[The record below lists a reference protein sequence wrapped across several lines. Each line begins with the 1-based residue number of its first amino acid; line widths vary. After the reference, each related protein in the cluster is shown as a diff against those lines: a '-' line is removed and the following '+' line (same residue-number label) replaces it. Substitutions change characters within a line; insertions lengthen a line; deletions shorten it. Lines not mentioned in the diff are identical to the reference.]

1 MKNEFTPIKGCK
13 GFDKDLKCRGFQ
25 YKEGETY
32 ETDRAEICESGFHF
46 CENPI
51 DIFGYYP
58 PSESKYHEVEAL
70 APCKDHEDD
79 SKKCTTKIK
88 IGAEINL
95 HSMILIGAKFIL
107 SKVDWEKDKQTNT
120 GNRSAA
126 TNTGDQSAA
135 TNTGDQSA
143 ATNTGYQS
151 AATNTGYQ
159 SAATNT
165 GNRSAATNTG
175 SQSAATVKGNES
187 VACGL
192 GYQCKASG
200 SLGCW
205 LVLAER
211 DEEYKIKSVKSVK
224 VDGKKIKVDTFY
236 TLDSSG
242 KFIEVK

>member
-25 YKEGETY
+25 FKEGETY
-32 ETDRAEICESGFHF
+32 ETDRAELCESGFHF
-46 CENPI
+46 CGNPI
-51 DIFGYYP
+51 DIFGYYAP
-58 PSESKYHEVEAL
+58 HESKYHEVEAL

-95 HSMILIGAKFIL
+95 HSMVQIGVKFIL
-107 SKVDWEKDKQTNT
+107 EKVDWDKDKQTNT
-120 GNRSAA
+120 GNRSAATNTGYQSAATNTGDRSAA

-135 TNTGDQSA
+135 TNTGDRSA
-143 ATNTGYQS
+143 ATNTGY
-151 AATNTGYQ
+151 
-159 SAATNT
+159 
-165 GNRSAATNTG
+165 
-175 SQSAATVKGNES
+175 QSAATVKGNES